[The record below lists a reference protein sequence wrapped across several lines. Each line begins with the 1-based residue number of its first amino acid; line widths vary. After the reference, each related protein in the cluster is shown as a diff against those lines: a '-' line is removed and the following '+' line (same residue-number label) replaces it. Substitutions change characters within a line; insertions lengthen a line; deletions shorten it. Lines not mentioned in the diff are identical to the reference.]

1 MDLKSYTLEE
11 LKPYLYTLYSNPES
25 LVPISPLRLQSYL
38 KNPRASLS
46 DPVLFEMRQEGE
58 VVAYRTLLPDFFY
71 DRKGN
76 SQRFAWLSGNWVKP
90 DLRRRGISTRLLEMA
105 EEQWEGKLMYT
116 NYAPDSK
123 ALYDRTGH
131 FRMIANRE
139 GKRIYLRSA
148 SRELLSNRLGSS
160 ALLRSTDLLINRLR
174 EWRIEK
180 YHFPRECPCEV
191 NQISDFITQL
201 SELVKRLQ
209 QDSLFRR
216 DREIFEWA
224 LEYPWV
230 TEQACDPLNYHFSYR
245 ANRFENLLFQYTHP
259 DGDLR
264 GVLWLIIHN
273 NVLSAPYL
281 FAGDK
286 ALHGCMAETIVRTMI
301 AYGCTHTTIRNPE
314 LLEKLMAHK
323 KIFLSI
329 RKMPQLIFA
338 HEKLIDMIPDNPL
351 IHDGDGD
358 VMFTG

>member
-25 LVPISPLRLQSYL
+25 LVPVSPLRLQSYL
-38 KNPRASLS
+38 KNPRAKHS
-46 DPVLFEMRQEGE
+46 DPVLYEMRQEGE
-58 VVAYRTLLPDFFY
+58 VIAYRTLLPDCFY
-71 DRKGN
+71 DRNGN
-76 SQRFAWLSGNWVKP
+76 PQRFAWLSGNWVRP
-90 DLRRRGISTRLLEMA
+90 DMRRQGISTRLLDMA

-123 ALYDRTGH
+123 ALYDRTGR

-139 GKRIYLRSA
+139 GKRFYLRSA
-148 SRELLSNRLGSS
+148 SEDLLGNRLGSRP
-160 ALLRSTDLLINRLR
+160 LLRTVDRMVNRLR

-180 YHFPRECPCEV
+180 YRFPQECPCEV
-191 NQISDFITQL
+191 KQINDFITQL

-209 QDSLFRR
+209 QESLFRR

-230 TEQACDPLNYHFSYR
+230 TEQACDPVNYHFSYR
-245 ANRFENLLFQYTHP
+245 ANRFENLLFQFTHP
-259 DGDLR
+259 DGKMR

-286 ALHGCMAETIVRTMI
+286 ALHSCMAETIVRTMI
-301 AYGCTHTTIRNPE
+301 AKGCTHTTIRNPE

-323 KIFLSI
+323 KIFLSV
-329 RKMPQLIFA
+329 RKIPQLIFA
-338 HEKLIDMIPDNPL
+338 HEKLADLIPDNPL

>member
-11 LKPYLYTLYSNPES
+11 LKPYLYTLYSQPES
-25 LVPISPLRLQSYL
+25 LVPLSPLRLQSYL
-38 KNPRASLS
+38 KNPRAKLS
-46 DPVLFEMRQEGE
+46 DPVLFEMRQKDE
-58 VVAYRTLLPDFFY
+58 VIAYRTLLPDCFF
-71 DRKGN
+71 DSKDN
-76 SQRFAWLSGNWVKP
+76 SQRFAWLSGNWVRP
-90 DLRRRGISTRLLEMA
+90 DMRRKGISTQLLEMA
-105 EEQWEGKLMYT
+105 EEKWQGRLMYT
-116 NYAPDSK
+116 NYAPESK
-123 ALYDRTGH
+123 ALYDQSGR
-131 FRMIANRE
+131 FKVIANRE
-139 GKRIYLRSA
+139 GLRFYLRSA
-148 SRELLSNRLGSS
+148 ADELLGDRLGSRPV
-160 ALLRSTDLLINRLR
+160 LRSTDQLVNRFR
-174 EWRIEK
+174 ERRIEK
-180 YHFPRECPCEV
+180 YKFPLEGPCEV
-191 NQISDFITQL
+191 NPINDFVAQL

-245 ANRFENLLFQYTHP
+245 ANRFENLLFQFTHP
-259 DGDLR
+259 DGKIR

-286 ALHGCMAETIVRTMI
+286 TLHSCMAETIVQTMI
-301 AYGCTHTTIRNPE
+301 KHGCTHTTIRNPE
-314 LLEKLMAHK
+314 LLDKLMVHK
-323 KIFLSI
+323 KIFLKL

-338 HEKLIDMIPDNPL
+338 HQELAYLLPEKRL